1 MKPYVFSKE
10 KTPDSQSGR
19 FLLLRICFV
28 KSVFTNFSIFDL
40 CKQSFVN
47 GKLTFCLVY
56 VIIYY
61 KNNPRWGCLVV

>member
-40 CKQSFVN
+40 CQSLFYQ
-47 GKLTFCLVY
+47 L
-56 VIIYY
+56 IIYY
-61 KNNPRWGCLVV
+61 LSSSLYNYPRFGE